1 MMEYW
6 KNGFRDTDVLGKW
19 STEGGTIKL
28 KMDNI
33 LIKIRNPQSQIR
45 NRYKSL

>member
-1 MMEYW
+1 MLEYW
-6 KNGFRDTDVLGKW
+6 KNGSGDTAILGKW

-33 LIKIRNPQSQIR
+33 L
-45 NRYKSL
+45 